1 MSDQPITADGP
12 PPESSDTGRKG
23 VTIGRVVNSS
33 ILVIHVAIFI
43 TAICVIGIVGNYLV
57 VLSNYNVENYKT
69 LANGRCPFYVVESS
83 TTAETVELAPNGVCV
98 WFISGHL
105 ILALSAIAFFVVGI
119 IRIIFAMK

>member
-12 PPESSDTGRKG
+12 PPESSDAGRKG
-23 VTIGRVVNSS
+23 VTIGRVVNLS

-57 VLSNYNVENYKT
+57 VLSFYNSEGNPT
-69 LANGRCPFYVVESS
+69 LTNGRCPFYVVESS
-83 TTAETVELAPNGVCV
+83 TSAGTVELSPDGVCV

-119 IRIIFAMK
+119 IRVIFAMK

>member
-12 PPESSDTGRKG
+12 PPESSDTERKG

-57 VLSNYNVENYKT
+57 VLSNYDNPT

-83 TTAETVELAPNGVCV
+83 TTKDVELAPDGVCV